1 MVASRRACNMEDII
15 MKQIQFI
22 NLFEDMEFNMR
33 LLSGEF
39 DEAIKE
45 GKMKITPEN
54 QSNKKISAPKFKKK
68 LARPARRIDIGGAVL
83 TEVKSIEEVIAPAEE
98 VTEIVLES
106 VDYLVEVNTIE
117 EVIEAKP
124 VIEPVIDEDFSDEDE
139 VVEETEDLAP
149 KSKCTDIELV
159 IAVLD
164 GSNKELTEEDFEES
178 VWLEGNELYYSEP
191 NDDEETN
198 DNKLDFLLDRART
211 IQSWYDDGLVTSEAN
226 DVYIYEDDEV
236 NVPEECD
243 ATIMSF
249 AKGFWCMG
257 LKNGLI

>member
-1 MVASRRACNMEDII
+1 
-15 MKQIQFI
+15 MKQTQFI
-22 NLFEDMEFNMR
+22 NLFEDMDFNMR

-45 GKMKITPEN
+45 GKMKITSEN
-54 QSNKKISAPKFKKK
+54 KSNKKVSAPKFKKQ
-68 LARPARRIDIGGAVL
+68 LARPVRKVDIGDAVL
-83 TEVKSIEEVIAPAEE
+83 TEVNTIEEVIGTNEVSEE
-98 VTEIVLES
+98 VTEIVLEP

-117 EVIEAKP
+117 EVIEAES
-124 VIEPVIDEDFSDEDE
+124 VAEPVIDEDFSDE
-139 VVEETEDLAP
+139 EEAEDLAP

-164 GSNKELTEEDFEES
+164 GSNKELTKEDFEES

-211 IQSWYDDGLVTSEAN
+211 IQSWYDDGLVTNEVSDE
-226 DVYIYEDDEV
+226 YIYEDDEV

>member
-1 MVASRRACNMEDII
+1 
-15 MKQIQFI
+15 MKHTQFI

-45 GKMKITPEN
+45 GKMKITFEN
-54 QSNKKISAPKFKKK
+54 KSNKKVSAPKFKKQ
-68 LARPARRIDIGGAVL
+68 LARPVRKVDIGDAVL
-83 TEVKSIEEVIAPAEE
+83 T
-98 VTEIVLES
+98 
-106 VDYLVEVNTIE
+106 EVNTIE
-117 EVIEAKP
+117 EVIGTNEVSEEVAEIVLEP
-124 VIEPVIDEDFSDEDE
+124 VEVSTIEEVIETVSVVEPVIDEDYSDE
-139 VVEETEDLAP
+139 EETEDLAP
-149 KSKCTDIELV
+149 TSKCTDIELV

-164 GSNKELTEEDFEES
+164 GSNKELTKEDFEES

-191 NDDEETN
+191 NDDETYE
-198 DNKLDFLLDRART
+198 LDFLLDRART

-226 DVYIYEDDEV
+226 DEYIYEDDEV